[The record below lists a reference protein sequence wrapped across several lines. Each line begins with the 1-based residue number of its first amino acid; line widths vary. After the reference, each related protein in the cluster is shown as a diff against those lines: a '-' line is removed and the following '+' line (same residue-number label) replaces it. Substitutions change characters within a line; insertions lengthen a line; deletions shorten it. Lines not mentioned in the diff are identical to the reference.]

1 MFDPQR
7 EFWRDYRSRLQQAL
21 GPDADEPR
29 LEWAARHIVEQSNEL
44 AARISDVGSSLQRVI
59 KSHQRNARLIGQWG
73 VMLTLVASALR
84 SEEHTSELQSLMRI
98 SYAVFCLKKKKYKT
112 ENTQD
117 ES

>member
-73 VMLTLVASALR
+73 VMLTLVASALGVVVLISR
-84 SEEHTSELQSLMRI
+84 SEERRVGKEGVSTCRSWWSPDH
-98 SYAVFCLKKKKYKT
+98 
-112 ENTQD
+112 
-117 ES
+117 